1 MNTISKFLGRTAAKP
16 LLLLVLLILGLSAIG
31 CGGSDPGANNDGTT
45 NGSDKPKLVMADVSW
60 DSVQVHNRVVGFI
73 LQHGYGYPEPE
84 YTFGDTMPLLQGMA
98 RGDVDI
104 TMEVW
109 QDNYA
114 EPWNE
119 LVEAGSVIDLGS
131 VFPDAPQG
139 WYVPTFV
146 IEGDPNRGIEP
157 MAPDLKS
164 VLDLPRYWEL
174 FKDAE
179 VPTKGRFHNGPPGWM
194 VTEINEVKFKTYGL
208 DKTFNLFGPGS
219 DSALSASMVSAYE
232 KGEAWVGYNW
242 EPNWV
247 IGQLDMT
254 RLEEPPYD
262 PEVYNDT
269 NNRGCAYPA
278 AKVIKGVHVD
288 LPNTAPEA
296 VDLVSKYETTLEQNN
311 DFLSYMSENNADT
324 EAAAI
329 YFLKTYPDTWKSWV
343 SEDVAQKVEQALEEV
358 N

>member
-1 MNTISKFLGRTAAKP
+1 MNKISKFLGKTAAKP
-16 LLLLVLLILGLSAIG
+16 LLLLVLLIFGLSAVG
-31 CGGSDPGANNDGTT
+31 CGGNDSGADNDSTT
-45 NGSDKPKLVMADVSW
+45 NGNDRPKLVMADVSW

-84 YTFGDTMPLLQGMA
+84 YTFGDTMPLLQGMT

-119 LVEAGSVIDLGS
+119 IVEAGSAVDLGS
-131 VFPDAPQG
+131 IYPDAPQG

-146 IEGDPNRGIEP
+146 IEGDQERGIEP
-157 MAPDLKS
+157 MAPDLRS
-164 VLDLPRYWEL
+164 VSDLPRYWEL

-208 DKTFNLFGPGS
+208 DETFNLFGPGS

-288 LPNTAPEA
+288 LPDTAPEA

-311 DFLSYMSENNADT
+311 DFLSYMSENNVDT

-329 YFLKTYPDTWKSWV
+329 YFLKTYPDTWKTWV
-343 SEDVAQKVEQALEEV
+343 PEDVAQKVEQALGEV

>member
-1 MNTISKFLGRTAAKP
+1 MITIKNELGKKTAKW
-16 LLLLVLLILGLSAIG
+16 LLLLVLLIFGLSAVG
-31 CGGSDPGANNDGTT
+31 CGGSNSGSKDDDTT
-45 NGSDKPKLVMADVSW
+45 NGSDKPKLVMADITW

-119 LVEAGSVIDLGS
+119 IVKSGSVIDLGS
-131 VFPDAPQG
+131 IYPDAPQG
-139 WYVPTFV
+139 WYIPTYM
-146 IEGDPNRGIEP
+146 IKGDPERGIEP

-164 VLDLPRYWEL
+164 VFDLPRYWEL
-174 FKDAE
+174 FKDPE
-179 VPTKGRFHNGPPGWM
+179 VPTKGRFHNSPPGWM
-194 VTEINEVKFKTYGL
+194 VTDINEAKFKTYGL
-208 DKTFNLFGPGS
+208 EETFNLFSTSS

-247 IGQLDMT
+247 MGQLDMT
-254 RLEEPPYD
+254 MLEEPPYD
-262 PEVYNDT
+262 PEVYNDPD
-269 NNRGCAYPA
+269 NRGCAYPA
-278 AKVIKGVHVD
+278 AQVLKGVHVD
-288 LPNTAPEA
+288 VQTSAPEA
-296 VDLVSKYETTLEQNN
+296 FDLVSKYETTLEQNN
-311 DFLSYMSENNADT
+311 DFLSYMSENNVDT
-324 EAAAI
+324 QAAAI
-329 YFLKTYPDTWKSWV
+329 YFLKTYPEIWKAWV
-343 SEDVAQKVEQALEEV
+343 PEDVAQKVEQALEEV

>member
-1 MNTISKFLGRTAAKP
+1 MNKISKFLGKTAAKP
-16 LLLLVLLILGLSAIG
+16 LLLLVLLIFGLSAVG
-31 CGGSDPGANNDGTT
+31 CGGNDSGADNDSTT
-45 NGSDKPKLVMADVSW
+45 NGNDRPKLVMADVSW

-84 YTFGDTMPLLQGMA
+84 YTFGDTMPLLQGMT

-119 LVEAGSVIDLGS
+119 IVEAGSAVDLGS
-131 VFPDAPQG
+131 IYPDAPQG

-146 IEGDPNRGIEP
+146 IEGDQERGIEP
-157 MAPDLKS
+157 MAPDLRS
-164 VLDLPRYWEL
+164 VSDLPRYWEL

-208 DKTFNLFGPGS
+208 DETFNLFGPGS

-288 LPNTAPEA
+288 MPDTAPEA
-296 VDLVSKYETTLEQNN
+296 VDLISKYETTLEQNN

-329 YFLKTYPDTWKSWV
+329 YFLKTYPDTWKTWV
-343 SEDVAQKVEQALEEV
+343 PQDIAQKVEQALGKV

>member
-1 MNTISKFLGRTAAKP
+1 MITIKNELGKKTAKW
-16 LLLLVLLILGLSAIG
+16 LLLLVLLIFGLSAVG
-31 CGGSDPGANNDGTT
+31 CGGSNSGSKDDDTT
-45 NGSDKPKLVMADVSW
+45 NGSDKPKLVMADITW

-119 LVEAGSVIDLGS
+119 IVKSGSVIDLGS
-131 VFPDAPQG
+131 IYPDAPQG
-139 WYVPTFV
+139 WYIPTYM
-146 IEGDPNRGIEP
+146 IKGDPERGIEP

-164 VLDLPRYWEL
+164 VFDLPRYWEL
-174 FKDAE
+174 FKDPE
-179 VPTKGRFHNGPPGWM
+179 VPTKGRFHNSPPGWM
-194 VTEINEVKFKTYGL
+194 VTDINEAKFKTYGL
-208 DKTFNLFGPGS
+208 EETFNLFSTGS

-247 IGQLDMT
+247 MGQLDMT
-254 RLEEPPYD
+254 MLEEPPYD
-262 PEVYNDT
+262 PEVYNDPD
-269 NNRGCAYPA
+269 NRGCAYPA
-278 AKVIKGVHVD
+278 AQVLKGVHVD
-288 LPNTAPEA
+288 VQTSAPEA
-296 VDLVSKYETTLEQNN
+296 FDLVSKYETTLEQNN
-311 DFLSYMSENNADT
+311 DFLSYMSENNVDT
-324 EAAAI
+324 QAAAI
-329 YFLKTYPDTWKSWV
+329 YFLKTYPEIWKAWV
-343 SEDVAQKVEQALEEV
+343 PEDVAQKVEQALEEV